1 MTNYRKVVHK
11 LLFALFALTT
21 LSACI
26 SREPDYL
33 EQSLRLAGEN
43 RGELEKVL
51 NHYKDNPQKLAAARF
66 QIDEEENVEWW

>member
-21 LSACI
+21 LSACT

-51 NHYKDNPQKLAAARF
+51 NHYKDNPQRLAAARF